1 MAEANSGQDLAKTMK
16 ALVLKTTSEPPTI
29 QTVETPQPTLGSAV
43 VRVLQIKVISYTRE
57 VMNGKRN
64 YQFPMPLIPGFSAIG
79 RVAAVGADAT
89 MVKPGDLVYVDCT
102 TRSRD
107 NPSDVFLA
115 GVADGYT
122 AGSKRLM
129 KDVWRNWTYAE
140 YCRAPLENLAVLD
153 ERRLLGRPG
162 EGGLGY
168 SIDDLSFI
176 STLLVPYGGLRD
188 IELQAGQ
195 TIIVAPA
202 TGPFGGAAVLVAL
215 AMGARVIAMGRN
227 ASSLAKLKATVPTP
241 GLVETVQITG
251 DIKAETEALA
261 KFGQADSF
269 FDIGPPEAYQSSHLK
284 SAILSLRHG
293 ARISLMGGYREDVA
307 IPHVV
312 IMHKNMQLR
321 GKWMYE
327 RSDIADLIKLVEHGI
342 LKVGEA
348 AGSHTYG
355 HFSLEQYK
363 EAWDLAAEHT
373 GLGDQILVQ
382 P

>member
-1 MAEANSGQDLAKTMK
+1 MNTQGLPKSMK
-16 ALVLKTTSEPPTI
+16 ALVLKHTSEPPTV
-29 QTVETPQPTLGSAV
+29 QNVETPQPTLGSAV
-43 VRVLQIKVISYTRE
+43 VRVLRVKVISYSRE
-57 VMNGKRN
+57 VMNGTRN

-89 MVKPGDLVYVDCT
+89 KIKPGDLVHMDT
-102 TRSRD
+102 TIRSRD

-129 KDVWRNWTYAE
+129 KDVWRNWTCAE

-153 ERRLLGRPG
+153 ERRLLGSPG

-168 SIDDLSFI
+168 KIDDLSFI
-176 STLLVPYGGLRD
+176 STLLVPYGGLKD

-195 TIIVAPA
+195 TVIVAPA

-227 ASSLAKLKATVPTP
+227 ASSLAKLKSTVPTP
-241 GLVETVQITG
+241 ELVETVQITG
-251 DIKAETEALA
+251 DVKTETEALA
-261 KFGQADSF
+261 KFGPADAF

-293 ARISLMGGYREDVA
+293 AKISLMGGYREDVA

-327 RSDIADLIKLVEHGI
+327 RSDIPDLIKLVEHGI
-342 LKVGEA
+342 LKIGEK

-355 HFSLEQYK
+355 SFPLEQWK

-373 GLGDQILVQ
+373 GLGDQVLMQ

>member
-1 MAEANSGQDLAKTMK
+1 
-16 ALVLKTTSEPPTI
+16 
-29 QTVETPQPTLGSAV
+29 
-43 VRVLQIKVISYTRE
+43 
-57 VMNGKRN
+57 
-64 YQFPMPLIPGFSAIG
+64 MPLIPGFSAIG

-89 MVKPGDLVYVDCT
+89 KLKPGDLVYMDCT

-115 GVADGYT
+115 GVVDGYT

-129 KDVWRNWTYAE
+129 KDVWRDWTYAE
-140 YCRAPLENLAVLD
+140 YCRAPLENLAILD
-153 ERRLLGRPG
+153 ERRLLGSD
-162 EGGLGY
+162 GGLGY
-168 SIDDLSFI
+168 AIEDLSFI

-227 ASSLAKLKATVPTP
+227 ASSLAKIKATVPTP
-241 GLVETVQITG
+241 DRVETVQIIG
-251 DIKAETEALA
+251 DVKAETEALA
-261 KFGQADSF
+261 KFGQADAF
-269 FDIGPPEAYQSSHLK
+269 FDIGPPEAYQSSHIK
-284 SAILSLRHG
+284 SAIMSLRHG

-327 RSDIADLIKLVEHGI
+327 RSDIADLVKMVEHGI
-342 LKVGEA
+342 LKIGEA
-348 AGSHTYG
+348 AGSHTHG
-355 HFSLEQYK
+355 RFPLEQWK
-363 EAWDLAAEHT
+363 EAWDVAAGYT
-373 GLGDQILVQ
+373 GMGDQILIQ